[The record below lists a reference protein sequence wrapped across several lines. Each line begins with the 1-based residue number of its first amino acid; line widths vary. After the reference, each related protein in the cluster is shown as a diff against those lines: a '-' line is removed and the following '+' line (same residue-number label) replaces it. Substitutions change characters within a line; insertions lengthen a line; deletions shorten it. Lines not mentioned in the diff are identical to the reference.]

1 MKGYVRGLRGDDVEH
16 ITCAF
21 FSAHSYHLK
30 LNDGD
35 EVMQIDST
43 CSWKPKLS
51 TIIKSS
57 MVTMWMGDCYVL
69 GFAPALRFLQSN
81 FVQTTKV
88 LLLRQ
93 KKSRSPVC
101 LYTHAKRSH
110 MQVKDPLVHVSIR
123 WIMETTI
130 TQHTLKASET

>member
-1 MKGYVRGLRGDDVEH
+1 MPCSDYKMMKGYVRGLRGDDVEH

-93 KKSRSPVC
+93 KNQGPLCVC
-101 LYTHAKRSH
+101 TRT
-110 MQVKDPLVHVSIR
+110 QKD
-123 WIMETTI
+123 
-130 TQHTLKASET
+130 HTCRLKILWSMSAFGGLWKQQ